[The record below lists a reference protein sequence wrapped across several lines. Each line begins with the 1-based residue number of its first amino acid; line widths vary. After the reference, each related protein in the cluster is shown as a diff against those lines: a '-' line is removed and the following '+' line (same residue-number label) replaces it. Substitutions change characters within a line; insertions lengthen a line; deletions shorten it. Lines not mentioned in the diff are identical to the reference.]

1 MEENDVI
8 RQFATDMGICMV
20 REEKLVKVPIGRLLS
35 EASIESAGVMV
46 TSIPHP
52 GIHQAYDF
60 IKVLGHGQFG
70 TVREAKP
77 RISGNCPSVA
87 IKSINK
93 VKLGPDV
100 YLLKRELEILRMVD
114 HPNVVKF
121 YDSYEDSKYLHLV
134 MELCAG
140 GDVLERLIT
149 HGSFCEA
156 QVADILRSL
165 LLAVTHLHE
174 LDIVHRDLKPENFL
188 YASDSET
195 AEIKIIEFGMSNRL
209 DRTQLHSMVGTPYYL
224 APEMLKGSYGK
235 PCDVWALGVVMY
247 LFLSGRQPFSGT
259 NVREVFDRIKEADFE
274 FESQKWAGISSEAK
288 DLIRLMLTSN
298 PHHRITAKAALS
310 HPWFKVQGNTEIPS
324 RVLQA
329 LKHYRAPRKLQQE
342 AMRVVVKYLSAE
354 AISELKSAFMDL
366 DHNKTGF
373 ITALDLQSAMS
384 RGGFN
389 LATEEINSISKQ
401 KL

>member
-1 MEENDVI
+1 V
-8 RQFATDMGICMV
+8 
-20 REEKLVKVPIGRLLS
+20 S
-35 EASIESAGVMV
+35 S
-46 TSIPHP
+46 HP

-77 RISGNCPSVA
+77 RIAGNCPSVA

-93 VKLGPDV
+93 AKLGGDA

-114 HPNVVKF
+114 HPHVVKF

-140 GDVLERLIT
+140 GDVLERLLK
-149 HGSFCEA
+149 HGALSESH
-156 QVADILRSL
+156 VADILRSL

-188 YASDSET
+188 YENESET
-195 AEIKIIEFGMSNRL
+195 AAIKIIDFGMSNRL

-224 APEMLKGSYGK
+224 APEMLSGCYGK
-235 PCDVWALGVVMY
+235 QCDVWALGVVMY
-247 LFLSGRQPFSGT
+247 LFLSGRQPFSG
-259 NVREVFDRIKEADFE
+259 NSVMEVFNRIKEADFD

-288 DLIRLMLTSN
+288 DLIRVMLRSN
-298 PHHRITAKAALS
+298 PHHRITAKAALT
-310 HPWFKVQGNTEIPS
+310 HPWFQAQSNTEVPTT
-324 RVLQA
+324 VLHA
-329 LKHYRAPRKLQQE
+329 LKHYRAPRKLQKE
-342 AMRVVVKYLSAE
+342 AMRIVVKYLSAE
-354 AISELKSAFMDL
+354 AIADLKSAFMDL
-366 DHNKTGF
+366 DHEKTGF
-373 ITALDLQSAMS
+373 ITATDLQLAMS
-384 RGGFN
+384 RGGYD